1 MPERTMAPD
10 DASAN
15 GALPDAASDARP
27 AMTPWDRVLL
37 ARNPVRPHALA
48 FIKGLCEEF
57 VELHGDRAAGDD
69 AALIG
74 GLASFRGRT
83 VLALGHQKGETTR
96 ENLER
101 NFGMPRPEGY
111 RKALRLLRQAEKFGF
126 PVLSFIDTPGADP
139 GIASEE
145 HGQAFAIAE
154 SIFAL
159 ADLATPVIAVVIG
172 EGGSGGALAIGVADR
187 VLMLENAI
195 YSVASPEASAAIL
208 WKDAGRAADAAAAM
222 KVDAESLLG
231 FGLIDEIV
239 REDPPAHEDP
249 AATIRAVGDAIERQ
263 LLELEALVRHGA
275 NGDRAL
281 LDARHAKYRAMG
293 QWQAAELETLADA

>member
-1 MPERTMAPD
+1 MTPEVNPPA
-10 DASAN
+10 AV
-15 GALPDAASDARP
+15 AASSRLAL
-27 AMTPWDRVLL
+27 TPWDRVLL
-37 ARNPVRPHALA
+37 ARNPGRPHALA
-48 FIKGLCEEF
+48 FINGLCEEF
-57 VELHGDRAAGDD
+57 VELHGDRSAGDD
-69 AALIG
+69 PALIG
-74 GLASFRGRT
+74 GLANFRGRT
-83 VLALGHQKGETTR
+83 ILALGHQKGETTR

-126 PVLSFIDTPGADP
+126 PVISFIDTPGADP

-145 HGQAFAIAE
+145 HGQAFAIADN
-154 SIFAL
+154 IFAL
-159 ADLATPVIAVVIG
+159 ADLAVPLIAIVIG

-208 WKDAGRAADAAAAM
+208 WKDATRAADAAAAM

-239 REDPPAHEDP
+239 REGRPAHEDP
-249 AATIRAVGDAIERQ
+249 QAAIRATGDAIERH
-263 LLELEALVRHGA
+263 LLELEALVRPGA
-275 NGDRAL
+275 SGERAL
-281 LDARHAKYRAMG
+281 LDARHAKYRVMG
-293 QWQAAELETLADA
+293 QWLTAELDAFTGVRR